1 MVAPASIP
9 DMIAF
14 LSSADPETLETMGE
28 GALLAAF
35 QSAAAEV
42 PAYRDMLRRRGVDPL
57 SVSDVAAFHT
67 HAPVLDKS
75 VFTRYSV
82 DQLCRRGSLKEV
94 KAVIP
99 SSGFSGVFAFNVET
113 YENLKGDT
121 TMADLALEYCLEV
134 SNKRTFLVNAY
145 PMGLQV
151 PTAIPS
157 TNTGVNADIAL
168 GIIKTVAP
176 HFEQLV
182 IVSQPLFAKKLI
194 EDGLE
199 QGVDWSRLG
208 TTVVTGGEGFVES
221 WRTYMS
227 RLIGIDDAEH
237 PPGRFVGSSFG
248 VGELAVNLFHE
259 IPQTM
264 AIIRRAYRDRRFRTA
279 LLGGDTDATPQLFVY
294 YPMRT
299 YIEELPVDEL
309 LGGELAV
316 SMTGLDNHMP
326 FLRYRTGD
334 HVRIVPR
341 RRLESVLAEQAP
353 GLTPPSLKLPMVAV
367 FGRTFALRL
376 GGRRVTPEAVKEA
389 LFLDPEVAAVS
400 SGFFRATERGGQL
413 FVEVQLRRTAAPA
426 RSDFADRLV
435 AGLRAGIPGVALATP
450 RFYGFADFP
459 YEITYE
465 RKYSYMPRQ
474 AS

>member
-1 MVAPASIP
+1 
-9 DMIAF
+9 
-14 LSSADPETLETMGE
+14 MGE
-28 GALLAAF
+28 AALLAAF
-35 QSAAAEV
+35 HSAAAEV
-42 PAYRDMLRRRGVDPL
+42 PAYQDMLGKRGIDPL
-57 SVSDVAAFHT
+57 SVSDVAAFRA

-75 VFTRYSV
+75 VFARYSV
-82 DQLCRRGSLKEV
+82 DQLCRRGSLREV

-113 YENLKGDT
+113 YDNLKGDT
-121 TMADLALEYCLEV
+121 TMADLALEYCLKV
-134 SNKRTFLVNAY
+134 SDKKTFLVNAY

-157 TNTGVNADIAL
+157 TNTGVNADVAL
-168 GIIKTVAP
+168 GIIKTFAP

-227 RLIGIDDAEH
+227 RLIGIEDPDH
-237 PPGRFVGSSFG
+237 PTGRFVGSSFG

-279 LLGGDTDATPQLFVY
+279 LLGGDTDATPQFFVY

-299 YIEELPVDEL
+299 YIEELPVDGL
-309 LGGELAV
+309 VGGELAV

-326 FLRYRTGD
+326 FL
-334 HVRIVPR
+334 
-341 RRLESVLAEQAP
+341 
-353 GLTPPSLKLPMVAV
+353 
-367 FGRTFALRL
+367 
-376 GGRRVTPEAVKEA
+376 
-389 LFLDPEVAAVS
+389 
-400 SGFFRATERGGQL
+400 
-413 FVEVQLRRTAAPA
+413 
-426 RSDFADRLV
+426 
-435 AGLRAGIPGVALATP
+435 
-450 RFYGFADFP
+450 
-459 YEITYE
+459 
-465 RKYSYMPRQ
+465 
-474 AS
+474 